1 MARYGLVAPEKLS
14 TLATDTSSIEF
25 DRTDFE
31 LPWYWKPSFS
41 YDAII
46 DCSSFLA
53 CGPQG

>member
-14 TLATDTSSIEF
+14 TLATDTSSIEL